1 MLRLLSSVFLAGGS
15 SAGRALRSSAL
26 LSVAGCLATAAFA
39 QQPAAPLTSP
49 SVSTATGTNL
59 VGRDPVEH
67 YIFTIKQWHAGRVQ
81 RLQKPDGWLALIG
94 RHPLEP
100 GTWSVGAAADNAI
113 RLAAGPARLGTVT
126 YAADGKVTFVLAD
139 SVDATIDGTAART
152 AELVYAGDNPTYV
165 RAGTVNFYVMDR
177 SGKLFLRVRDTE
189 SPRLKHFAGIE
200 SYPIDPAW
208 RIEATWV
215 PFNPPQEV
223 KITNMIGL
231 VETVPVPGKAV
242 FNQEG
247 KSYELIPIDEGQGPE
262 DPLFFVISDATAGTE
277 TYEACR
283 FFYAERPK
291 DGKIILDFNKV
302 YNPPCAFTP
311 FATCPLPP
319 KGNILP
325 FPLRAGEKKYR
336 GEH

>member
-1 MLRLLSSVFLAGGS
+1 MLRLCSVLS
-15 SAGRALRSSAL
+15 L
-26 LSVAGCLATAAFA
+26 LFSVAAVPAPAQPAPALAP
-39 QQPAAPLTSP
+39 QQPP
-49 SVSTATGTNL
+49 SAVGKTL
-59 VGRDPVEH
+59 VGRSPGENYVA
-67 YIFTIKQWHAGRVQ
+67 TIEQWRAGRIE

-94 RHPLEP
+94 RHPLER
-100 GTWSVGAAADNAI
+100 GTWSVGAASDNAI
-113 RLAAGPARLGTVT
+113 RLAAGPAHLGTVT
-126 YAADGKVTFVLAD
+126 YADDGKVSFALAEG
-139 SVDATIDGTAART
+139 VDAAIDGTPARH
-152 AELVYAGDNPTYV
+152 AELVVEGEKPTYV

-189 SPRLKHFAGIE
+189 SARLKHFAGIE
-200 SYPIDPAW
+200 AYPVDPAW

-215 PFNPPQEV
+215 PFDPPQEA

-242 FNQEG
+242 FNHEG
-247 KSYELIPIDEGQGPE
+247 KTYELIPIDEGQGPE
-262 DPLFFVISDATAGTE
+262 DPLFFVISDTTAGTE

>member
-1 MLRLLSSVFLAGGS
+1 MLRLFSVLCLLSSVA
-15 SAGRALRSSAL
+15 A
-26 LSVAGCLATAAFA
+26 ATAPA
-39 QQPAAPLTSP
+39 QPAASVTPQPPAPANGKPLIG
-49 SVSTATGTNL
+49 ATPL
-59 VGRDPVEH
+59 EYYVAS
-67 YIFTIKQWHAGRVQ
+67 IQQWHDARVA

-94 RHPLEP
+94 RHPLEH
-100 GTWSVGAAADNAI
+100 GTWSVGSAADNAI

-126 YAADGKVTFVLAD
+126 YAADNKVTFALAD
-139 SVDATIDGTAART
+139 GVDGAIDGTTART
-152 AELVYAGDNPTYV
+152 AELVVEGEKPTYV

-189 SPRLKHFAGIE
+189 AARLKHFAGIE

-215 PFNPPQEV
+215 PFDPPHEV
-223 KITNMIGL
+223 KITNIIGL
-231 VETVPVPGKAV
+231 VEPASIPGKAV
-242 FNQEG
+242 FQYEG
-247 KSYELIPIDEGQGPE
+247 KTYELIPIDEGPE
-262 DPLFFVISDATAGTE
+262 EDLFFVISDATAGSE

-283 FFYAERPK
+283 FFYAPRAK

-319 KGNILP
+319 KGNTLP
-325 FPLRAGEKKYR
+325 FPLRAGEKKYQ
-336 GEH
+336 GQGGH